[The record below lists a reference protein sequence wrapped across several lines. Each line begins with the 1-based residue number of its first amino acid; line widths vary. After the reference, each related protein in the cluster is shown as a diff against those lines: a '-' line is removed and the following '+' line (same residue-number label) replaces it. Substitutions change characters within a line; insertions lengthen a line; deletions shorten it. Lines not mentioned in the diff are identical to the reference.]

1 MSRFVTGSRM
11 LHDAGRQA
19 AESGIGVV
27 LIGGGDGTISGLA
40 KYFANTDMTVGLLP
54 FGTGNALVR
63 DLDIPVDLAQA
74 CNVIARQDRRQI
86 DLGRVNDAY
95 FVNHV
100 AVGASTLV
108 SRSLN
113 PQAKRILG
121 KLAYLAAAFRAYI
134 HVTSFRAELT
144 IDGQRSEFDT
154 LQVVAGN
161 GRHHAGPFLLSPEA
175 SLESGKLIVYALE
188 STDRRR
194 LIELVRR
201 LPSGDH
207 VNMPDVKAYSGV
219 GGSLKTSRSVRV
231 SVDGEVSLRTP
242 IDFSIAPHSLSVFA
256 PEPTAV

>member
-1 MSRFVTGSRM
+1 
-11 LHDAGRQA
+11 
-19 AESGIGVV
+19 
-27 LIGGGDGTISGLA
+27 
-40 KYFANTDMTVGLLP
+40 
-54 FGTGNALVR
+54 
-63 DLDIPVDLAQA
+63 LDIPVDLAQA
-74 CNVIARQDRRQI
+74 CDVIARQERRQI
-86 DLGRVNDAY
+86 DLGQVNDAY

-113 PQAKRILG
+113 PQAKRVLG

-144 IDGQRSEFDT
+144 MDGERSEFDT
-154 LQVVAGN
+154 LQIVAGN

-175 SLESGKLIVYALE
+175 SLDSGKVVVYALE

-219 GGSLKTSRSVRV
+219 TGSLRTNRSVRV
-231 SVDGEVSLRTP
+231 SVDGEVGLRTP
-242 IDFSIAPHSLSVFA
+242 IEFSIVPQALTVFA
-256 PEPTAV
+256 PEATAV